1 MSRKEGKKG
10 KGRSRFVTW
19 LSRENREALLVEV
32 SMTLAFLALAVL
44 IVVLTSLMVRTQR
57 LQMENTVE
65 RSFNNIALAIQQ
77 NRTRESDILDDNMVG
92 VGIYDSSGSLVMGW
106 GSIYNM
112 IPVATISE
120 EAHQSGN
127 DTVVNFDSSTSTVEY
142 IRFLRQP
149 LPITSIN
156 FFTQTL
162 GAGYQMQD
170 PSTIIYLSFDGSGY
184 VSVLRLIFLVSILA
198 FVAVIV
204 LYIFVMRLNRENR
217 DYKAQMD
224 KQSNLVNLGQAART
238 LTHEIKNP
246 LSAITIQLALLK
258 RQLRDSEYLDELLLI
273 ESETQRLISLTN
285 RVSDF
290 LKNPEGQPEQI
301 DIAALINQLI
311 PLFSYPITV
320 LPTSEKQAYILFDP
334 DRLRSVVENI
344 LKNAVESCEG
354 RDPQVEVEIILGR
367 RGVYH
372 VYIRDRGDG
381 IQGDVEKLF
390 DPFYTTKIHGSGI
403 GLAISRQFL
412 RARGGDI
419 RIMNRPGG
427 GTVVELLVA
436 KYSFVQELVVST
448 TNRKLEGRKMIRGRK
463 KPPEA
468 EDRS

>member
-1 MSRKEGKKG
+1 M
-10 KGRSRFVTW
+10 TW